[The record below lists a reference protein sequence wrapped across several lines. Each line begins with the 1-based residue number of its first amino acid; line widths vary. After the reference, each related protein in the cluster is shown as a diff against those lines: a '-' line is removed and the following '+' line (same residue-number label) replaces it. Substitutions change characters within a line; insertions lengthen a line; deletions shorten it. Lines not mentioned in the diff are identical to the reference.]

1 MYPAYTYHSVLVCVS
16 VSVSVSVQVL
26 RFVIRIATYSRRK
39 NTSTPVRRRIKGCH
53 WVLKNIFGVIK
64 NNTQWFWCQTI
75 SMHQRFLYFKPR
87 VSYSIDKNNIN

>member
-1 MYPAYTYHSVLVCVS
+1 MSVCVCVCVCLCVP

-26 RFVIRIATYSRRK
+26 GFVIRIATYSRRK

-53 WVLKNIFGVIK
+53 WVLKKIIPGVIK
-64 NNTQWFWCQTI
+64 NSTQWFWCQTI